1 MSASKREA
9 LADHV
14 QGFAAA
20 RGLRD
25 WTAPMPPGEA
35 LEAVHIY
42 AHPVGYFHYVTSGL
56 STSLG
61 SIELTLR
68 IPTESSPPAWP
79 IDVLRRVASQFVQQR
94 SVVSPGDT
102 ATYEPAILPGTAFAG
117 LAFLRDDQL
126 GTLVVEGE
134 PITLLTCVPL
144 TANEARACIRSS
156 TYDVVARLAALD
168 ARLLA
173 SPRPELSGL
182 DAASAV
188 SSSDG
193 HGVAGLRWVAA
204 PDGSYD
210 VFVDPSRQRAVF
222 FEHLLARWDMG
233 ALFTVWGPERTL
245 VFEPKQAS
253 TLEATDD
260 RLWVTLGPE
269 ARAAL
274 TASLAGTGPLVCGPC
289 RLHFVDE
296 VAQPIATRSRGAS
309 EPDLGAMAPHEA
321 RRLADQAFRDKKYD
335 RVLQLIPRAIEDGA
349 HGLLAQLLHIDTL
362 RAAGRRDEAQKVLFS
377 VADQWLSGARPV
389 WNTQWK
395 RLLELARKLRVSP
408 DDPRLAQIADNAR
421 R

>member
-42 AHPVGYFHYVTSGL
+42 AHPAGYFHYVTSGL

-68 IPTESSPPAWP
+68 VPTESSPPAWP

-134 PITLLTCVPL
+134 PITLLTCGPL

-156 TYDVVARLAALD
+156 TYDVVARLVGQNGAGELAERHASLYD
-168 ARLLA
+168 AYEISRTI
-173 SPRPELSGL
+173 SG
-182 DAASAV
+182 A
-188 SSSDG
+188 
-193 HGVAGLRWVAA
+193 GVASKLK
-204 PDGSYD
+204 P
-210 VFVDPSRQRAVF
+210 PS
-222 FEHLLARWDMG
+222 
-233 ALFTVWGPERTL
+233 
-245 VFEPKQAS
+245 K
-253 TLEATDD
+253 
-260 RLWVTLGPE
+260 
-269 ARAAL
+269 
-274 TASLAGTGPLVCGPC
+274 
-289 RLHFVDE
+289 
-296 VAQPIATRSRGAS
+296 
-309 EPDLGAMAPHEA
+309 
-321 RRLADQAFRDKKYD
+321 
-335 RVLQLIPRAIEDGA
+335 
-349 HGLLAQLLHIDTL
+349 HGL
-362 RAAGRRDEAQKVLFS
+362 E
-377 VADQWLSGARPV
+377 
-389 WNTQWK
+389 
-395 RLLELARKLRVSP
+395 
-408 DDPRLAQIADNAR
+408 
-421 R
+421 